1 MAAEARNEQ
10 MEGGFGSG
18 LRAKME
24 ARNAP
29 AETTPRSPG
38 EAVAA
43 VAPPPLPPADAGV
56 AELRAELEASL
67 SRERALR
74 ESLGEQ
80 LDASTREVEFE
91 HEIGTRLAELE
102 RRAT

>member
-1 MAAEARNEQ
+1 MGAGARNEQ
-10 MEGGFGSG
+10 REGGLGSG

-29 AETTPRSPG
+29 AEPTPRSPG

-43 VAPPPLPPADAGV
+43 AAPPPPPPADAGLV
-56 AELRAELEASL
+56 ELRAELEASL

-74 ESLGEQ
+74 DSLGEQ
-80 LDASTREVEFE
+80 LDASAREVEFE
-91 HEIGTRLAELE
+91 HEIGTRLADL
-102 RRAT
+102 AP